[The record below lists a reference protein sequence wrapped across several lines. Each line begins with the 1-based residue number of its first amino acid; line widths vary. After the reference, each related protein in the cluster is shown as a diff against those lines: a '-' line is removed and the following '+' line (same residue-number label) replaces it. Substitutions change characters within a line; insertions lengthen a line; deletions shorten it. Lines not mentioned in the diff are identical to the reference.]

1 MATTIASLPTFL
13 VRHKEKLGIAVE
25 DGIVETFRR
34 VKGKILTRDFLETVV
49 V

>member
-34 VKGKILTRDFLETVV
+34 VKGSKGKDSDSRLS
-49 V
+49 